1 MWELLSHLRPPWLG
15 NLSWQQNR
23 LDRLEMSTKMCNFLV
38 LLLSVDFTE
47 QKWNYHDHCQ
57 RCWKHDSSLKSC
69 FKMNPPILAQKLT
82 SDCGKIFRNTELP
95 PWREI
100 TPQLV
105 SRTTNHHHK
114 YINSQKN
121 CHHHDHHHRYDHHH
135 HHHHHHHHQQNH
147 CQNLLI
153 CGPSLPNAIC
163 ITIV

>member
-1 MWELLSHLRPPWLG
+1 
-15 NLSWQQNR
+15 
-23 LDRLEMSTKMCNFLV
+23 
-38 LLLSVDFTE
+38 
-47 QKWNYHDHCQ
+47 
-57 RCWKHDSSLKSC
+57 
-69 FKMNPPILAQKLT
+69 MNPPILAQKLT

-163 ITIV
+163 ITIVQILTIIITSLQSPGSVVEVPIHHGNQNNHPSCLECRA